1 MINFGNFDFSDFDFS
16 NVNPFPSTIDQVE
29 EETTPTPAIN
39 IGEEY
44 NNWFASTEEGQRSA
58 SVGPDLGNPFSLE
71 NLGITP
77 EEAIANAERRQKESE
92 EALALLTPEQRER
105 LEAMDLSGLSGGFL
119 SGVASGGIFGNSGSV
134 ANPNVNV
141 GTFAR
146 ENQYKN
152 ITQYNPVGTAIG
164 DMVVYDDLNSSEAKA
179 AKAAREREVADSL
192 QEWTK
197 PLKELSKSDPA
208 RFTEEYSQLPT
219 DARLAYLRNEYDQG
233 SLTKREYQDAF
244 AEQWNNSEK
253 VEIGVL
259 QHIEKYGYRMNSP
272 DAIAQQGGQDQQG
285 ARDWY
290 EADKVFGGDKGKAG
304 DYSYLGS
311 FKPTVKE
318 TFKPTSFGRAVLAD
332 PITRGFAA
340 LVTGGMSEAAIAA
353 GRGLTGDTLKTED
366 YLSIA
371 VPALEMSGMMQAPTA
386 TTAGKG
392 LTIGNKA
399 LTYDQSVGL
408 LNVAAGNPTG
418 AALQLYGGDLINEGL
433 DKVGLDQAAIER
445 AGIQYDDFQAGI
457 GKVVSEVAGG
467 AELDN
472 ALASG
477 LGTYIREGGT
487 LGSIDLPE
495 TNIDLG
501 VIEDVVRDVVRP
513 IGKIGTEIAKFVEEV
528 VPDVD
533 TSALDPIEDA
543 IREAGRTTEDVVRAG
558 GRAVDE
564 AVIQPTREVAK
575 AFDDAVIQPVGDAF
589 SALDT
594 AVRQALPSTSLNVP
608 NFDPSLGQFGLQFT
622 QVSDTGEPTTQ
633 PSSTRTTDALF
644 GDELFKF
651 KTPMEGTQERLDYID
666 LNSPFDQSQELEL
679 ELTYPDSTEESD
691 GFFEGTIYEQQPRSY
706 NF

>member
-16 NVNPFPSTIDQVE
+16 NVDLFPSTIDQVE
-29 EETTPTPAIN
+29 EETTPTPTIN
-39 IGEEY
+39 IGGAY
-44 NNWFASTEEGQRSA
+44 NNWFSSTEEGQRSA
-58 SVGPDLGNPFSLE
+58 GVGLTSNPFSLE

-77 EEAIANAERRQKESE
+77 EEAAANAAERKRKNE
-92 EALALLTPEQRER
+92 EMIALLTPEVRA
-105 LEAMDLSGLSGGFL
+105 LLANADFSGGIVPDRGGSML
-119 SGVASGGIFGNSGSV
+119 SGGIFGQGGNSPYSIAGM
-134 ANPNVNV
+134 A
-141 GTFAR
+141 GGFAR

-152 ITQYNPVGTAIG
+152 ITQYNPIGTAPE

-192 QEWTK
+192 QEWTQ

-208 RFTEEYSQLPT
+208 RFTEEYNQLPT
-219 DARLAYLRNEYDQG
+219 DARLSYLRNEYDQG

-253 VEIGVL
+253 AEIGVL
-259 QHIEKYGYRMNSP
+259 QHIKKYGYRMNAP

-290 EADKVFGGDKGKAG
+290 EADKVFGGDKGEAG

-318 TFKPTSFGRAVLAD
+318 TFDPTSFGRAVLAD
-332 PITRGFAA
+332 PITRGFAS

-513 IGKIGTEIAKFVEEV
+513 IGKVGTEIAKFVENA

-543 IREAGRTTEDVVRAG
+543 IRQAGRTTEDVVRAG
-558 GRAVDE
+558 GRAVDQ

-594 AVRQALPSTSLNVP
+594 AVRQALPSTSIDLPSLNIP
-608 NFDPSLGQFGLQFT
+608 NFNPNLGQFGLQFT
-622 QVSDTGEPTTQ
+622 QVSDTGEPATQ

-651 KTPMEGTQERLDYID
+651 KTPIEGTQERLDYID
-666 LNSPFDQSQELEL
+666 LNSPFDQSQELEANISKF
-679 ELTYPDSTEESD
+679 YRR
-691 GFFEGTIYEQQPRSY
+691 I
-706 NF
+706 

>member
-1 MINFGNFDFSDFDFS
+1 MIVNFGNFAPQLPKEDTSFLYGSLDDS
-16 NVNPFPSTIDQVE
+16 SE
-29 EETTPTPAIN
+29 
-39 IGEEY
+39 IGELYQDWTTTTERGQKSSAGY
-44 NNWFASTEEGQRSA
+44 TPPFELPDVSTL
-58 SVGPDLGNPFSLE
+58 PPK
-71 NLGITP
+71 P
-77 EEAIANAERRQKESE
+77 EVAPPS
-92 EALALLTPEQRER
+92 PEMMER
-105 LEAMDLSGLSGGFL
+105 LNNLDPTILEGLRKSGGNFINV
-119 SGVASGGIFGNSGSV
+119 SPSV
-134 ANPNVNV
+134 VSDRV
-141 GTFAR
+141 GMFSR
-146 ENQYKN
+146 QNQYDN
-152 ITQYNPVGTAIG
+152 ITQYNPLGTAPEDYIE
-164 DMVVYDDLNSSEAKA
+164 YADLNSPEALA
-179 AKAAREREVADSL
+179 AKASREQEVSAKME
-192 QEWTK
+192 EWTT

-208 RFTEEYSQLPT
+208 KFTQEYSSLPLN
-219 DARLAYLRNEYDQG
+219 AQLAYLKSEKNKGRLSDKEY
-233 SLTKREYQDAF
+233 KEAF
-244 AEQWNNSEK
+244 AQQWNAS
-253 VEIGVL
+253 GQAGTL
-259 QHIEKYGYRMNSP
+259 QYIDKYGWRMYAP
-272 DAIAQQGGQDQQG
+272 DVVKQQGGQDPTGPQT
-285 ARDWY
+285 WY
-290 EADKVFGGDKGKAG
+290 ETEGLFDSSFDRLGDWT
-304 DYSYLGS
+304 
-311 FKPTVKE
+311 PRVEE
-318 TFKPTSFGRAVLAD
+318 TFDPTSFGRAVLAD

-399 LTYDQSVGL
+399 LTYNQSVGL
-408 LNVAAGNPTG
+408 LNAAAGNPTG

-558 GRAVDE
+558 GRAVDQ

-633 PSSTRTTDALF
+633 PSATRTTDALF

-651 KTPMEGTQERLDYID
+651 KTPIEGTQERLDYID

>member
-16 NVNPFPSTIDQVE
+16 NVDPFPSTIDQVE
-29 EETTPTPAIN
+29 EETTSTPAIN
-39 IGEEY
+39 IGGAY
-44 NNWFASTEEGQRSA
+44 NNWFSSTEEGQRSA
-58 SVGPDLGNPFSLE
+58 NVGPDLGNPFSLE

-77 EEAIANAERRQKESE
+77 EEAAANAAENKRKSE
-92 EALALLTPEQRER
+92 EAMALLTPEVKALIESSDFTGSIVPDKGGS
-105 LEAMDLSGLSGGFL
+105 MLSGGVF
-119 SGVASGGIFGNSGSV
+119 GQGGKSPYSLAGMAG
-134 ANPNVNV
+134 
-141 GTFAR
+141 GFAR

-152 ITQYNPVGTAIG
+152 ITQYNPVGTARE

-179 AKAAREREVADSL
+179 AKAAREKEVADSL

-197 PLKELSKSDPA
+197 PLKELSKSDSA
-208 RFTEEYSQLPT
+208 RFTEEYNQLPI

-253 VEIGVL
+253 AEIGVL
-259 QHIEKYGYRMNSP
+259 QHIEKYGYRINSP

-290 EADKVFGGDKGKAG
+290 EADKVFGGDKGEAG

-318 TFKPTSFGRAVLAD
+318 TFDPTSFGRAVLSD
-332 PITRGFAA
+332 PIMRGFAA
-340 LVTGGMSEAAIAA
+340 FVTGGTSEAAIAA

-371 VPALEMSGMMQAPTA
+371 VPALEMSGMLKAPTA

-392 LTIGNKA
+392 LTLGNKA

-408 LNVAAGNPTG
+408 LNAAAGNPTG

-467 AELDN
+467 TKLDN

-513 IGKIGTEIAKFVEEV
+513 IGKVGTEIAKFVEEA
-528 VPDVD
+528 VPEDVD
-533 TSALDPIEDA
+533 KIEDA
-543 IREAGRTTEDVVRAG
+543 IRQAGRTTEDVVRAG
-558 GRAVDE
+558 GRAVD
-564 AVIQPTREVAK
+564 Q
-575 AFDDAVIQPVGDAF
+575 AVIQPVGDAF

-594 AVRQALPSTSLNVP
+594 AVRQALPSTRLNVP
-608 NFDPSLGQFGLQFT
+608 NFNPNLGQFGLQFT
-622 QVSDTGEPTTQ
+622 QVSDTGEPATQ
-633 PSSTRTTDALF
+633 PSATRTTDALF

-651 KTPMEGTQERLDYID
+651 KTPIEGTQERLDYID

-679 ELTYPDSTEESD
+679 QLTYPDSTEESD
-691 GFFEGTIYEQQPRSY
+691 GFFEGTINEQQPRSY
-706 NF
+706 IF

>member
-1 MINFGNFDFSDFDFS
+1 MIVNFGNFAPQLPKEDTSFLYGSLDDS
-16 NVNPFPSTIDQVE
+16 SE
-29 EETTPTPAIN
+29 
-39 IGEEY
+39 IGELYQDWTTTTERGQKSSAGY
-44 NNWFASTEEGQRSA
+44 TPPFELPDVSTL
-58 SVGPDLGNPFSLE
+58 PPK
-71 NLGITP
+71 P
-77 EEAIANAERRQKESE
+77 EVAPPS
-92 EALALLTPEQRER
+92 PEMMER
-105 LEAMDLSGLSGGFL
+105 LNNLDPTILEGLRKSGGNFINV
-119 SGVASGGIFGNSGSV
+119 SPSV
-134 ANPNVNV
+134 VSDRV
-141 GTFAR
+141 GMFSR
-146 ENQYKN
+146 QNQYDN
-152 ITQYNPVGTAIG
+152 ITQYNPLGTAPEDYIE
-164 DMVVYDDLNSSEAKA
+164 YADLNSPEALA
-179 AKAAREREVADSL
+179 AKASREQEVSAKME
-192 QEWTK
+192 EWTT

-208 RFTEEYSQLPT
+208 KFTQEYSSLPLN
-219 DARLAYLRNEYDQG
+219 AQLAYLKSEKNKGRLSDKEY
-233 SLTKREYQDAF
+233 KEAF
-244 AEQWNNSEK
+244 AQQWNAS
-253 VEIGVL
+253 GQAGTL
-259 QHIEKYGYRMNSP
+259 QYIDKYGWRMYAP
-272 DAIAQQGGQDQQG
+272 DVVKQQGGQDPTGPQT
-285 ARDWY
+285 WY
-290 EADKVFGGDKGKAG
+290 ETEGLFDSSFDRLGDWT
-304 DYSYLGS
+304 
-311 FKPTVKE
+311 PRVEE
-318 TFKPTSFGRAVLAD
+318 TFDPTSFGRAVLAD

-575 AFDDAVIQPVGDAF
+575 AFDDAVIQPVGDVF

-633 PSSTRTTDALF
+633 PSATRTTDALF

-651 KTPMEGTQERLDYID
+651 KTPIEGTQERLDYID

>member
-1 MINFGNFDFSDFDFS
+1 MIVNFGNFAPQLPKEDTSFLYGSLDDS
-16 NVNPFPSTIDQVE
+16 SEIGELYQDWTITTERGQKSSAGYTPPFELPDVSTI
-29 EETTPTPAIN
+29 PPK
-39 IGEEY
+39 
-44 NNWFASTEEGQRSA
+44 
-58 SVGPDLGNPFSLE
+58 
-71 NLGITP
+71 P
-77 EEAIANAERRQKESE
+77 EVAPPS
-92 EALALLTPEQRER
+92 PEMMER
-105 LEAMDLSGLSGGFL
+105 LNNLDPTILEGLRKSGGNFINVSP
-119 SGVASGGIFGNSGSV
+119 SGVSDR
-134 ANPNVNV
+134 V
-141 GTFAR
+141 GMFSR
-146 ENQYKN
+146 QNQYDN
-152 ITQYNPVGTAIG
+152 ITQYNPLGTAPEDYIE
-164 DMVVYDDLNSSEAKA
+164 YADLNSPEALA
-179 AKAAREREVADSL
+179 AKASREQEVSAKME
-192 QEWTK
+192 EWTT

-208 RFTEEYSQLPT
+208 KFTQEYSSLPLN
-219 DARLAYLRNEYDQG
+219 AQLAYLKSEKNKGRLSDKEY
-233 SLTKREYQDAF
+233 KEAF
-244 AEQWNNSEK
+244 AQQWNAS
-253 VEIGVL
+253 GQAGTL
-259 QHIEKYGYRMNSP
+259 QYIDKYGWRMYAP
-272 DAIAQQGGQDQQG
+272 DVVKQQGGQDPTGPQT
-285 ARDWY
+285 WY
-290 EADKVFGGDKGKAG
+290 ETEGLFDSSFDRLGDWT
-304 DYSYLGS
+304 
-311 FKPTVKE
+311 PRVEE
-318 TFKPTSFGRAVLAD
+318 TFDPTSFGRAVLAD

-340 LVTGGMSEAAIAA
+340 LVTGGMSEAAIAT

-371 VPALEMSGMMQAPTA
+371 VPALETAGMMQAPTA

-433 DKVGLDQAAIER
+433 DKAGLDRATIEN

-472 ALASG
+472 ALSSG

-513 IGKIGTEIAKFVEEV
+513 IGKVGTEIAKFVENA

-543 IREAGRTTEDVVRAG
+543 IRQAGRTTEDVVRAG
-558 GRAVDE
+558 GRAVD
-564 AVIQPTREVAK
+564 Q
-575 AFDDAVIQPVGDAF
+575 AVIQPVGDAF

-594 AVRQALPSTSLNVP
+594 AVRQALPSTSIDLPSLNIP
-608 NFDPSLGQFGLQFT
+608 NFNPNLGQFSL
-622 QVSDTGEPTTQ
+622 VSDTGVST
-633 PSSTRTTDALF
+633 PSPTRTTDQIF
-644 GDELFKF
+644 GDDLFKF
-651 KTPMEGTQERLDYID
+651 ETEIGISYPNEEEYVD
-666 LNSPFDQSQELEL
+666 LEANPFNDSLEL
-679 ELTYPDSTEESD
+679 KLTYPDSTEESD